1 MESISKEKCLIA
13 RDEEGNLLPVEVILE
28 SLPDKPYA
36 KIIPL
41 TKGNFNKLINDPDS
55 EDDILRTHII
65 EPSFTEEEFVNIKP
79 AMYGAFKMA
88 ILSVTTD
95 VSQSEI
101 QDSTTRALLDSIE
114 QKKKNTEM
122 NKD

>member
-101 QDSTTRALLDSIE
+101 QDSTTKALLDSIE

>member
-41 TKGNFNKLINDPDS
+41 TTGNFNKLINEPDS

-101 QDSTTRALLDSIE
+101 QDSTTKALLDSIE

>member
-1 MESISKEKCLIA
+1 
-13 RDEEGNLLPVEVILE
+13 
-28 SLPDKPYA
+28 
-36 KIIPL
+36 
-41 TKGNFNKLINDPDS
+41 
-55 EDDILRTHII
+55 
-65 EPSFTEEEFVNIKP
+65 
-79 AMYGAFKMA
+79 MA

-101 QDSTTRALLDSIE
+101 QDSTTKALLDSIE

>member
-1 MESISKEKCLIA
+1 MESISKEKCLIT
-13 RDEEGNLLPVEVILE
+13 RDSEGKLLPIEVILE
-28 SLPDKPYA
+28 SLPDKPHA

-41 TKGNFNKLINDPDS
+41 TKGYFNKIVNEPNS
-55 EDDILRTHII
+55 EDEILRTHII

-88 ILSVTTD
+88 ILSLTTD

-101 QDSTTRALLDSIE
+101 QNSTTRALLDSIE
-114 QKKKNTEM
+114 EKKKNTEM
-122 NKD
+122 SKD

>member
-41 TKGNFNKLINDPDS
+41 TKGNFNKLINEPDS
-55 EDDILRTHII
+55 EDEILRTHII

-101 QDSTTRALLDSIE
+101 QDSTTKALLDSIE

>member
-1 MESISKEKCLIA
+1 MESISKEKCLIT
-13 RDEEGNLLPVEVILE
+13 RDEEGKLLPIEVILE
-28 SLPDKPYA
+28 SLPDKPHA

-41 TKGNFNKLINDPDS
+41 TKGYFNKIVNEPNS
-55 EDDILRTHII
+55 EDEILRTHII

-88 ILSVTTD
+88 ILSLTTD

-101 QDSTTRALLDSIE
+101 QNSTTRALLDSIE
-114 QKKKNTEM
+114 EKKKNTEM
-122 NKD
+122 SKD